1 MRMPDLT
8 ALLTATAVFTS
19 ALAFAAKA
27 DEVHVLNWK
36 GYGTD
41 EPWAVEAFEKA
52 TGNKVINDFFNSE
65 QEMLTKIRTN
75 PGLYDVVP
83 EKAGQV
89 NNLVTASDA
98 YGRWY
103 QYFNGLDVTLNVRLA
118 QGLTLV
124 GGTSTGQTVA
134 DSCDVRAHLPELS
147 TATTGTSAFG
157 AGLGNSAVTPAS
169 PYCHVPSGVLTQL
182 RGLSSYVVPKVDLQV
197 SATFQSKPGAMLAAN
212 YAAPNSV
219 VAPSLG
225 RPLSGNAANVTVNL
239 VAPGSMYGDRVNQ
252 LDFRVGK
259 ILKYGRSR
267 TLIALDVYNTLNSS
281 AVLTYNST
289 YVPNGSWLQPQT
301 ILTPR
306 FFKLTAEI
314 DL

>member
-1 MRMPDLT
+1 M
-8 ALLTATAVFTS
+8 
-19 ALAFAAKA
+19 
-27 DEVHVLNWK
+27 
-36 GYGTD
+36 
-41 EPWAVEAFEKA
+41 
-52 TGNKVINDFFNSE
+52 
-65 QEMLTKIRTN
+65 
-75 PGLYDVVP
+75 
-83 EKAGQV
+83 
-89 NNLVTASDA
+89 
-98 YGRWY
+98 
-103 QYFNGLDVTLNVRLA
+103 
-118 QGLTLV
+118 
-124 GGTSTGQTVA
+124 
-134 DSCDVRAHLPELS
+134 
-147 TATTGTSAFG
+147 
-157 AGLGNSAVTPAS
+157 
-169 PYCHVPSGVLTQL
+169 
-182 RGLSSYVVPKVDLQV
+182 
-197 SATFQSKPGAMLAAN
+197 
-212 YAAPNSV
+212 
-219 VAPSLG
+219 APSLG